1 LQRFESEEPG
11 HFRFWPKAN
20 LAKILSQIGASAFPI
35 SNFAFHEFV
44 KSKFFLAP
52 SGKSVAALR
61 PARASKRGRN
71 AIVTERWRGLRW
83 TLAGVSARKLVRT
96 NAGSV
101 RQSRVVL
108 APRPWRQADGAI
120 QRRRWQK
127 RPLTGESTKET
138 VKPLRGESRDCLAE
152 PVVTTLVCF
161 FHLQTRLR
169 VQLAPGFP
177 CAL

>member
-1 LQRFESEEPG
+1 MQRFESEEPG

-44 KSKFFLAP
+44 KSKFFLAS

-108 APRPWRQADGAI
+108 APRPWRQAGGNYPAGHGGKKG
-120 QRRRWQK
+120 RF
-127 RPLTGESTKET
+127 PGESTKET
-138 VKPLRGESRDCLAE
+138 VKTIARGK
-152 PVVTTLVCF
+152 
-161 FHLQTRLR
+161 
-169 VQLAPGFP
+169 PG
-177 CAL
+177 CSG